1 MSIQFSGKT
10 RAYLA
15 KAEREAKKDEPIMVI
30 DAETGEACALNTVPA
45 VSSSSVGGSS
55 HLHPLNDHRSA
66 HRGPTLAEENMPNI
80 TTEQQR
86 DKAIVLRLLKH
97 YQQTQLTTLI
107 TKEAQREVLRRE
119 ILAKEESK
127 WRRELMKKAFIE
139 ERLLAADEIKKM
151 KLDQEVW
158 LAKKLKEYGML
169 K

>member
-1 MSIQFSGKT
+1 MSNQLQVSGKT
-10 RAYLA
+10 RAYIA
-15 KAEREAKKDEPIMVI
+15 KAEKESKKNEPIIVI
-30 DAETGEACALNTVPA
+30 DAETGEECILNTIPA
-45 VSSSSVGGSS
+45 VTNSSLPEHQQRRS
-55 HLHPLNDHRSA
+55 HV
-66 HRGPTLAEENMPNI
+66 TEENMPNI

-86 DKAIVLRLLKH
+86 DKAIVLRLFKH
-97 YQQTQLTTLI
+97 YQQNQLTTLI
-107 TKEAQREVLRRE
+107 TKEAKREVLRRE

-139 ERLLAADEIKKM
+139 ERLAAAEEIKKM